1 MKHIFI
7 VAGESSG
14 DTRAAE
20 VIRELKRLDPS
31 LTFEGIGGKEMRASG
46 VTILYDLTTI
56 AAVGLTDV
64 LKNYPLF
71 RKIFYQ
77 ALNRIKEI
85 KPDAVLF
92 VDYPGFNLRL
102 AKRVKKL
109 AIPTIY
115 YISPQVWAWAP
126 WRVKK
131 IARMIDK
138 MLVILPFEADFYKKT
153 SLPVEFVG
161 HPLVETFTPS
171 DSAEEIKKSL
181 ALHNSYP
188 IITLLSGSREAEV
201 KRILPVLLHAA
212 VHITQEFPH
221 AHFLISKAHHLA
233 EKLYTNILRQTS
245 IPYTLA
251 TRSIHD
257 LIVAADF
264 CWVTSGT
271 ATLETALGL
280 KPFIIVYKAAWLS
293 YLLAKNLV
301 TIPYIGLVNVIAG
314 KKIIPEF
321 LQNNAHPETIAHE
334 TKFILNNH
342 QSHGIVIEHLKEVKE
357 KLGPPGAAHRA
368 AQSIL
373 SFLTEK

>member
-1 MKHIFI
+1 MKKIFI

-20 VIRELKRLDPS
+20 VIYELKRLDPS
-31 LTFEGIGGKEMRASG
+31 LEFEGLGGKHMAESG
-46 VTILYDLTTI
+46 ATLLYDLTSI

-64 LKNYPLF
+64 LKKYPLF
-71 RKIFYQ
+71 RNIFYH
-77 ALNRIKEI
+77 AFNRIKDT
-85 KPDAVLF
+85 KPAVVIF

-102 AKRVKKL
+102 AKKVKKL
-109 AIPTIY
+109 NIPIMY

-131 IARMIDK
+131 MARIIDK
-138 MLVILPFEADFYKKT
+138 MLVILPFEVDFNKKS

-161 HPLVETFTPS
+161 HPLIGTFTPS
-171 DSAEEIKKSL
+171 DSAKKIRKKL
-181 ALHNSYP
+181 DIHDAHP
-188 IITLLSGSREAEV
+188 VITILSGSREAEV
-201 KRILPVLLHAA
+201 KRILPVLIKAA
-212 VHITQEFPH
+212 ENITQELPS
-221 AHFLISKAHHLA
+221 AHFLISKVPHFSEA
-233 EKLYTNILRQTS
+233 LYKDLLHKTTIS
-245 IPYTLA
+245 YTLA

-280 KPFIIVYKAAWLS
+280 KPFIIVYKASWLT
-293 YLLAKNLV
+293 YILAKNLV
-301 TIPYIGLVNVIAG
+301 TIPYIGLVNIIAG

-321 LQNNAHPETIAHE
+321 LQKDAHPETIAHE
-334 TKFILNNH
+334 TKFILNSP
-342 QSHGIVIEHLKEVKE
+342 QSQEIVIQHLKEVKE

-373 SFLTEK
+373 SFLAEK